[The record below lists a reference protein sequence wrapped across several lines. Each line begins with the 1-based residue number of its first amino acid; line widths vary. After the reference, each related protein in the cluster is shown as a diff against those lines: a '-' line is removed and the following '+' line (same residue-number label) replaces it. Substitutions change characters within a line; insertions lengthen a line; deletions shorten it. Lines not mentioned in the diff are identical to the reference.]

1 MSKTTLKDLITDNK
15 RKRNIKG
22 VFGRIAKLYKQENEF
37 MVAKEFDGDNEIRT
51 LISKLEPKEI
61 SIKTEY
67 QIITTEDFNEILK
80 WMETKALMEGSE
92 VILKSAEEELIRV
105 IFAFERGHLVTA
117 VINKERAPYKLSLRV
132 SQAII

>member
-105 IFAFERGHLVTA
+105 IFAFEKGHLVTA
-117 VINKERAPYKLSLRV
+117 VINKERAPYKISLRV